1 MCVGLTPTEGSHPSL
16 SATFFDEG
24 KIILTAIKIINI
36 KLAFAAVLI
45 IGCSSGSNNTP
56 LPQAKKISEID
67 VPQFEGSQSKSR
79 QVTDKK
85 ELGTNPDE
93 VHSGIKEIVKIDR
106 GIVIPK
112 EVEGQSKAVKIMV
125 RNKIDESR
133 NSMKTASLGSSFNLD
148 GSGIKV
154 TVGPFMPNFVLTK
167 KNYSSKGNELINPAV
182 RLLVEENGKIL
193 YEGWAFAKY
202 PTMYA
207 FEHDEFAFQLMDYI
221 PADVS

>member
-1 MCVGLTPTEGSHPSL
+1 MR
-16 SATFFDEG
+16 
-24 KIILTAIKIINI
+24 AIKIINI
-36 KLAFAAVLI
+36 GLALAALLI
-45 IGCSSGSNNTP
+45 IGCVGSNDTP
-56 LPQAKKISEID
+56 LPQAKKISEVD
-67 VPQFEGSQSKSR
+67 VPQFEGSQSKPL
-79 QVTDKK
+79 QAAVKK
-85 ELGTNPDE
+85 ELETNLGEIHPG
-93 VHSGIKEIVKIDR
+93 VKEEVKIDR
-106 GIVIPK
+106 GIVVPK
-112 EVEGQSKAVKIMV
+112 EVKGQWKAVKIMV

-154 TVGPFMPNFVLTK
+154 TVGPFMPNFVMTQ
-167 KNYSSKGNELINPAV
+167 KNYSSNGNELINPAV